1 MTLQAFSYS
10 FFSTAVYLLN
20 FDIHGPPPRFMNRMI
35 SVSIDEEA
43 QVAYDSIPR
52 GQRSLRIRELLKD
65 AGALS
70 VSEGEKVA
78 LRIEARLLR
87 HELRRAELELQN
99 FKTGMI
105 EAGWISPEHQRE
117 SRRRGVSE

>member
-1 MTLQAFSYS
+1 MKAAYGGLEQVGPGVGRGEPKVTLQALSFF

-20 FDIHGPPPRFMNRMI
+20 FNILKPSPSFMNRMI

-43 QVAYDSIPR
+43 QAAYDSIPR

-70 VSEGEKVA
+70 VSEREKVT
-78 LRIEARLLR
+78 LRIEVRLWR
-87 HELRRAELELQN
+87 TRSR
-99 FKTGMI
+99 
-105 EAGWISPEHQRE
+105 SPTQKS
-117 SRRRGVSE
+117 SRS

>member
-1 MTLQAFSYS
+1 
-10 FFSTAVYLLN
+10 
-20 FDIHGPPPRFMNRMI
+20 MI

-43 QVAYDSIPR
+43 QAAYDSIPR

-70 VSEGEKVA
+70 VSEREKVT
-78 LRIEARLLR
+78 LRIEVRLWR
-87 HELRRAELELQN
+87 TRSRTAELKLRN
-99 FKTGMI
+99 FKLGMV

-117 SRRRGVSE
+117 SKRGGE